1 MGSALPVDPW
11 LIALCF
17 LAAAA
22 LYASVGHAGASG
34 YLAVMGLAGFAPE
47 VMRPTALVLNIL
59 VAGVA
64 TVKFVRAGCFSWS
77 LFWPFAI
84 ASAPAAYI
92 GGRLVLP
99 SPAYRTLVGIVLLLA
114 AWRMYRSARRL
125 PAVEEATRPAPVV
138 ALGSGAGIG
147 LLAGLT
153 GVGGGIF
160 LSPLLLTM
168 GWATTRVTSGVAAL
182 FILVNSIA
190 GLLGV
195 AGAVGVLPP
204 AILLWAPAVVAGG
217 WLGADFGSRR
227 LPSPMLRILL
237 ALVLL
242 VASLKLSLL

>member
-1 MGSALPVDPW
+1 MGFALPVASW

-17 LAAAA
+17 FAAAI

-34 YLAVMGLAGFAPE
+34 YLAVMGLAGFGPE

-59 VAGVA
+59 VATVA
-64 TVKFVRAGCFSWS
+64 SIKFVRAGYFSWS

-84 ASAPAAYI
+84 ASAPAAYL
-92 GGRLVLP
+92 GGRLALP
-99 SPAYRTLVGIVLLLA
+99 SPTYRILVGSVLLLA

-125 PAVEEATRPAPVV
+125 PIVEQAAAPHLAV
-138 ALGSGAGIG
+138 ALAAGGGLG

-182 FILVNSIA
+182 FILVNSVA

-195 AGAVGVLPP
+195 VGSVAEVPP
-204 AILLWAPAVVAGG
+204 AIILWVPAVLLGG
-217 WLGADFGSRR
+217 WVGADIGSRR
-227 LPSPMLRILL
+227 LASPVLRLLL

>member
-17 LAAAA
+17 FAAAA

-34 YLAVMGLAGFAPE
+34 YLGVMGLAGFTPE
-47 VMRPTALVLNIL
+47 VMRPVALLLNIL
-59 VAGVA
+59 VASVA
-64 TVKFVRAGCFSWS
+64 TVKFVRAGCFSWP

-99 SPAYRTLVGIVLLLA
+99 SPLYGILVGVVLLLA

-125 PAVEEATRPAPVV
+125 PAIETATRPARAV
-138 ALGSGAGIG
+138 ALLSGGGIG

-160 LSPLLLTM
+160 LSPLLLTT
-168 GWATTRVTSGVAAL
+168 GWATTRVAT
-182 FILVNSIA
+182 
-190 GLLGV
+190 
-195 AGAVGVLPP
+195 
-204 AILLWAPAVVAGG
+204 
-217 WLGADFGSRR
+217 
-227 LPSPMLRILL
+227 
-237 ALVLL
+237 
-242 VASLKLSLL
+242 